1 MKALKKIKTIASTTM
16 TIASFI
22 VMVLAFCTVDIKELS
37 WTPFIVFFA
46 AFAWL
51 WYALDKESKGGEHE

>member
-1 MKALKKIKTIASTTM
+1 MKVLKRIKTVASAIM
-16 TIASFI
+16 TIASI
-22 VMVLAFCTVDIKELS
+22 LVMMIAFCTVDINELS

-51 WYALDKESKGGEHE
+51 WYAINKVSKGGEQ